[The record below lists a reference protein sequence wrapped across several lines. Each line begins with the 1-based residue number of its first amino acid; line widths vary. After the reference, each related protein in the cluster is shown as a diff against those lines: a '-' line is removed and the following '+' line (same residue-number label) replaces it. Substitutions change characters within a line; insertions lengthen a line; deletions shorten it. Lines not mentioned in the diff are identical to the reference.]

1 MAALVMRLLPVISIL
16 IDFFVMI
23 YLIFLMIYRVTESS
37 LSVLKQLRARSTGFV
52 DFYVEVLKEIM
63 GFKRVY

>member
-23 YLIFLMIYRVTESS
+23 YLIFLIYCVIEST
-37 LSVLKQLRARSTGFV
+37 LSVLKQLRAGSIGFAE
-52 DFYVEVLKEIM
+52 FYVKVLIQII
-63 GFKRVY
+63 GFKRMY